1 MGCNTIN
8 RFIVFAFALIT
19 ISDLFVL
26 FGELVRQRCDRAE
39 ERKKTARLQRMQSQ
53 IDALQNELLRLR
65 GDT

>member
-26 FGELVRQRCDRAE
+26 FGELVRQRCDRME
-39 ERKKTARLQRMQSQ
+39 EKERAARFKRLQSQ
-53 IDALQNELLRLR
+53 IDALQSELLRL
-65 GDT
+65 

>member
-26 FGELVRQRCDRAE
+26 FGELVRQRCDRIE
-39 ERKKTARLQRMQSQ
+39 EKEKAARLRRMQSQ
-53 IDALQNELLRLR
+53 INALQNELLRLK
-65 GDT
+65 GTP

>member
-39 ERKKTARLQRMQSQ
+39 EKERAARFKRLQSQ
-53 IDALQNELLRLR
+53 IDALQSELLRLK
-65 GDT
+65 GS